1 LILNNFLSK
10 RIAMDFSP
18 EQQIVFDA
26 YLTGKNVFVT
36 GPGGTG
42 KSHLIRA
49 IYKDAVAMGKC
60 IQVCALTG
68 CAAILLNCNAKTVH
82 SWAKIGLGNGSP
94 DAILQKIQKFKKT
107 KPWVSTNLLI
117 VDEVSMMSMKIFE
130 LLDYLGQKIR
140 KSSRP
145 FGGIQVIFSGDFFQ
159 LPPVPDRD
167 DADTGKFCF
176 ESARWNATFDCQ
188 IELKTNFR
196 QSDGDF
202 ARILNQIRVGKLYK
216 SGYEMLKARVGKD
229 ASGNIVQPI
238 KLFPRKYSVDTINQA
253 EMSKIGDDA
262 QVFKAVLV
270 KDGVDPKIP
279 AETIAE
285 EEAYLRK
292 NALCEDEVRLK
303 KGAQV
308 MCIANVDMDVA
319 RICNGSVGVIIE
331 FVATPSGSFPLV
343 KFNTGVERVM
353 VRHCWPSEN
362 IDGLS
367 IAQVPL
373 ILAWA
378 VTIHKSQGAT
388 LDLMEIDI
396 GSNVFE
402 YGQTYVGLSR
412 ARSLEGLYI
421 KSFAPEKIKV
431 NPKVQ
436 AFYERMNAK

>member
-1 LILNNFLSK
+1 MN
-10 RIAMDFSP
+10 FSP
-18 EQQIVFDA
+18 EQQSVFDA
-26 YLTGKNVFVT
+26 YRTGKNVFMT

-49 IYKDAVAMGKC
+49 IYNDAVAMGKQ

-82 SWAKIGLGNGSP
+82 SWAKIGLGAGPNE
-94 DAILQKIQKFKKT
+94 AILHKIQKFKKT
-107 KPWVSTNLLI
+107 KPWLSTNLLI
-117 VDEVSMMSMKIFE
+117 VDEVSMMSLKIFE

-140 KSSRP
+140 KNDQP

-176 ESARWNATFDCQ
+176 ESARWNATFDYQ

-196 QSDGDF
+196 QSDDSF

-216 SGYEMLKARVGKD
+216 SGYEMLKSRVGVD
-229 ASGNIVQPI
+229 ASGNNVQPI
-238 KLFPRKYSVDTINQA
+238 KLFPRKYSVDKINHD
-253 EMSKIGDDA
+253 EMSKIGDA
-262 QVFKAVLV
+262 EQVYKATLV
-270 KDGVDPKIP
+270 KADIDPRISP
-279 AETIAE
+279 EAIAE

-292 NALCEDEVRLK
+292 NALFEEEVRLK

-308 MCIANVDMDVA
+308 MCIANVDMDITK
-319 RICNGSVGVIIE
+319 ICNGSVGVILD
-331 FVATPSGSFPLV
+331 FVATPTGSFPLV
-343 KFNTGVERVM
+343 RFNNGAERIM
-353 VRHCWPSEN
+353 TRHCWPSEN
-362 IDGLS
+362 IEGLS
-367 IAQVPL
+367 MSQVPL

-388 LDLMEIDI
+388 LDLMEIDV
-396 GSNVFE
+396 GSDVFE

-412 ARSLEGLYI
+412 VRDVSGLYI
-421 KSFAPEKIKV
+421 KSFVPEKIKV

-436 AFYERMNAK
+436 AFYEKMNAK

>member
-1 LILNNFLSK
+1 
-10 RIAMDFSP
+10 MDFSP
-18 EQQIVFDA
+18 EQQTVFDA

-49 IYKDAVAMGKC
+49 IYKDAVSMGKQ

-82 SWAKIGLGNGSP
+82 SWAKIGLGAGPNE
-94 DAILQKIQKFKKT
+94 AILQKILRFKKT
-107 KPWVSTNLLI
+107 KSWLSTNLLI
-117 VDEVSMMSMKIFE
+117 VDEVSMMSLKIFE

-140 KSSRP
+140 KNTRP

-159 LPPVPDRD
+159 LPPVPDRE

-196 QSDGDF
+196 QSDDSF

-216 SGYEMLKARVGKD
+216 SGYEMLKTRVGVD

-238 KLFPRKYSVDTINQA
+238 KLFPRKYSVDTINHA
-253 EMSKIGDDA
+253 EMSKIGDGE
-262 QVFKAVLV
+262 QVFNAVLV
-270 KDGVDPKIP
+270 KDGVDPRVSP
-279 AETIAE
+279 EAIAE

-292 NALCEDEVRLK
+292 NALFEEEVRLK
-303 KGAQV
+303 RGAQV

-319 RICNGSVGVIIE
+319 RICNGSVGVILD
-331 FVATPSGSFPLV
+331 FVATPTGAFPLV
-343 KFNTGVERVM
+343 KFNNGAERIM
-353 VRHCWPSEN
+353 ARHCWPSEN

-388 LDLMEIDI
+388 LDLMEIDV
-396 GSNVFE
+396 GGDVFE

-421 KSFAPEKIKV
+421 KSFVPEKIKV

-436 AFYERMNAK
+436 AFYERMNNNP

>member
-1 LILNNFLSK
+1 
-10 RIAMDFSP
+10 MEFSQ
-18 EQQIVFDA
+18 EQQAVFDA
-26 YLTGKNVFVT
+26 YRTGKNVFMT

-49 IYKDAVAMGKC
+49 IYADAVSMGKA

-82 SWAKIGLGNGSP
+82 SWAKIGLGAGPNE
-94 DAILQKIQKFKKT
+94 AILQKIQKFKKT
-107 KPWVSTNLLI
+107 KPWISTNLLI

-140 KSSRP
+140 KNQRP

-176 ESARWNATFDCQ
+176 ESSRWSSTFDVQ

-216 SGYEMLKARVGKD
+216 SGYEMLKSRVGQD
-229 ASGNIVQPI
+229 ASGNLVQPI
-238 KLFPRKYSVDTINQA
+238 KLFPRKYSVDTINHEQ
-253 EMSKIGDDA
+253 MSKIGDPE
-262 QVFKAVLV
+262 QVFKATIV
-270 KDGVDPKIP
+270 KDGVDPHVSP
-279 AETIAE
+279 EAIAE

-292 NALCEDEVRLK
+292 NALFEDEVRLK

-319 RICNGSVGVIIE
+319 KICNGSVGIITE
-331 FVATPSGSFPLV
+331 FVATPTGSYPLV
-343 KFNTGVERVM
+343 RFNNGAERIM
-353 VRHCWPSEN
+353 TRHCWPSEN
-362 IDGLS
+362 IEGLS

-388 LDLMEIDI
+388 LELMEIDV
-396 GSNVFE
+396 GSDVFE

-412 ARSLEGLYI
+412 ARNLEGLYI
-421 KSFAPEKIKV
+421 KSFVPEKIKV

-436 AFYERMNAK
+436 AFYEKMNNK

>member
-1 LILNNFLSK
+1 MN
-10 RIAMDFSP
+10 FSP
-18 EQQIVFDA
+18 EQQAVFDA

-107 KPWVSTNLLI
+107 KQWVSTNLLI

-140 KSSRP
+140 KSTRP

-176 ESARWNATFDCQ
+176 ESARWNATFDHQ

-238 KLFPRKYSVDTINQA
+238 KLFPRKYSADSINQA
-253 EMSKIGDDA
+253 EMSKIGDDE
-262 QVFKAVLV
+262 QVFKATLV

-319 RICNGSVGVIIE
+319 RICNGSVGVIME

>member
-1 LILNNFLSK
+1 
-10 RIAMDFSP
+10 MDFSP
-18 EQQIVFDA
+18 EQQAVFDA

-107 KPWVSTNLLI
+107 KPWLSTNLLI

-176 ESARWNATFDCQ
+176 ESARWSATFDCQ

-196 QSDGDF
+196 QSDGEF

-216 SGYEMLKARVGKD
+216 SGYEMLKERVGMD
-229 ASGNIVQPI
+229 ASGSLVKPI

-253 EMSKIGDDA
+253 EMSKIGDDE
-262 QVFKAVLV
+262 QVFKATLV
-270 KDGVDPKIP
+270 KDGLDPKIP

-319 RICNGSVGVIIE
+319 RICNGSVGVIME

-343 KFNTGVERVM
+343 KFNNGVERVM

-362 IDGLS
+362 IEGLAL
-367 IAQVPL
+367 AQVPL

-436 AFYERMNAK
+436 AFYERMNTK

>member
-1 LILNNFLSK
+1 MN
-10 RIAMDFSP
+10 FSP
-18 EQQIVFDA
+18 EQQAVFDA
-26 YLTGKNVFVT
+26 YRTGKNVFMT

-49 IYKDAVAMGKC
+49 IYNDAVAMGKQ

-82 SWAKIGLGNGSP
+82 SWAKIGLGSGPNE
-94 DAILQKIQKFKKT
+94 AILHKIQKFKKT
-107 KPWVSTNLLI
+107 KPWLSTNLLI
-117 VDEVSMMSMKIFE
+117 VDEVSMMSLKIFE

-140 KSSRP
+140 KNTQP

-176 ESARWNATFDCQ
+176 ESARWSATFDYQ

-196 QSDGDF
+196 QSDDSF

-216 SGYEMLKARVGKD
+216 SGYEMLKARVGVD
-229 ASGNIVQPI
+229 SSGNIVQPI
-238 KLFPRKYSVDTINQA
+238 KLFPRKYSVDTINHA
-253 EMSKIGDDA
+253 EMSKIADDE
-262 QVFKAVLV
+262 QVFRAMLV
-270 KDGVDPKIP
+270 KADVDPRISP
-279 AETIAE
+279 EAIAE

-292 NALCEDEVRLK
+292 NALFEEEVRLK

-308 MCIANVDMDVA
+308 MCIANVDMDIA
-319 RICNGSVGVIIE
+319 KICNGSVGVILD
-331 FVATPSGSFPLV
+331 FVETPTGSFPLV
-343 KFNTGVERVM
+343 RFNNGAERIM
-353 VRHCWPSEN
+353 ARHCWQSEN
-362 IDGLS
+362 IEGLS
-367 IAQVPL
+367 MAQVPL

-388 LDLMEIDI
+388 LELMEIDV
-396 GSNVFE
+396 GSDVFE

-412 ARSLEGLYI
+412 VRDVSGLYI
-421 KSFAPEKIKV
+421 KSFVPEKIKV

-436 AFYERMNAK
+436 AFYERMNTK

>member
-1 LILNNFLSK
+1 
-10 RIAMDFSP
+10 MDFSP

>member
-1 LILNNFLSK
+1 
-10 RIAMDFSP
+10 MDFSP
-18 EQQIVFDA
+18 EQQSVFDA

-49 IYKDAVAMGKC
+49 IYKDAVAMGKQ

-94 DAILQKIQKFKKT
+94 DAILQKIQKFRKT

-176 ESARWNATFDCQ
+176 ESVRWSATFDHQ

-238 KLFPRKYSVDTINQA
+238 KLFPRKYSVDSINQA

-270 KDGVDPKIP
+270 KDGVDPKIL

-319 RICNGSVGVIIE
+319 RICNGSVGVILD

-388 LDLMEIDI
+388 LDLMEIDV
-396 GSNVFE
+396 GSDVFE

-412 ARSLEGLYI
+412 ARSLDGLYI
-421 KSFAPEKIKV
+421 KSFVPEKIKV

>member
-1 LILNNFLSK
+1 
-10 RIAMDFSP
+10 MDFSP
-18 EQQIVFDA
+18 EQQAVFDA
-26 YLTGKNVFVT
+26 YRTGKNVFVT

-49 IYKDAVAMGKC
+49 IYKDAIDMGKQ

-94 DAILQKIQKFKKT
+94 DAILQKILRFKKT
-107 KPWVSTNLLI
+107 KPWLSTNLLI

-140 KSSRP
+140 KNTRP
-145 FGGIQVIFSGDFFQ
+145 FGGIQLIFSGDFFQ

-176 ESARWNATFDCQ
+176 ESARWSATFDTQ

-202 ARILNQIRVGKLYK
+202 ARILNQIRIGKLYK
-216 SGYEMLKARVGKD
+216 SGFEMLKARVGMD
-229 ASGNIVQPI
+229 ASGSLVKPI
-238 KLFPRKYSVDTINQA
+238 KLFPRKYSVDTINQV
-253 EMSKIGDDA
+253 EMSKIGDEE
-262 QVFKAVLV
+262 QVFKATLV
-270 KDGVDPKIP
+270 KDGVDPRVSP
-279 AETIAE
+279 EAIAD

-292 NALCEDEVRLK
+292 NALFEDEVRLK

-319 RICNGSVGVIIE
+319 RICNGSVGVILE
-331 FVATPSGSFPLV
+331 FVATPAGPFPLV
-343 KFNTGVERVM
+343 KFNNGAERIM
-353 VRHCWPSEN
+353 TRHCWPSEN
-362 IDGLS
+362 IEGLAL
-367 IAQVPL
+367 AQVPL

-388 LDLMEIDI
+388 LDLMEIDV
-396 GSNVFE
+396 GSDVFE

-412 ARSLEGLYI
+412 ARSLDGLYI
-421 KSFAPEKIKV
+421 KSFVPEKIKV

-436 AFYERMNAK
+436 AFYEKMNAK

>member
-1 LILNNFLSK
+1 
-10 RIAMDFSP
+10 MDFSP
-18 EQQIVFDA
+18 EQQSVFDA
-26 YLTGKNVFVT
+26 YRTGKNVFMT

-49 IYKDAVAMGKC
+49 IYKDALSMGKP

-82 SWAKIGLGNGSP
+82 SWAKIGLGSGPNE
-94 DAILQKIQKFKKT
+94 AILHKIQKFKKT
-107 KPWVSTNLLI
+107 KPWLSTNLLI
-117 VDEVSMMSMKIFE
+117 VDEVSMMSLKIFE

-140 KSSRP
+140 KNTRP

-176 ESARWNATFDCQ
+176 ESPRWSSTFDIQ

-196 QSDGDF
+196 QSDGEF

-216 SGYEMLKARVGKD
+216 SGYEMLKSRVGVD

-238 KLFPRKYSVDTINQA
+238 KLFPRKFSVDSINQV
-253 EMSKIGDDA
+253 EMSKIGDEA
-262 QVFKAVLV
+262 QVFKATLV
-270 KDGVDPKIP
+270 KDGVDPRVSP
-279 AETIAE
+279 EAIAE

-292 NALCEDEVRLK
+292 NALFEEEVRLK

-308 MCIANVDMDVA
+308 MCIANVDMDIA
-319 RICNGSVGVIIE
+319 KICNGSVGVIID
-331 FVATPSGSFPLV
+331 FVSTYPLV
-343 KFNTGVERVM
+343 KFNNGAERIM
-353 VRHCWPSEN
+353 TRHCWPSEN
-362 IDGLS
+362 IEGLS

-388 LDLMEIDI
+388 LELMEIDV
-396 GSNVFE
+396 GSDVFE

-412 ARSLEGLYI
+412 ARSIEGLYI
-421 KSFAPEKIKV
+421 KSFVPEKIKV

-436 AFYERMNAK
+436 AFYERMNK

>member
-1 LILNNFLSK
+1 MN
-10 RIAMDFSP
+10 FSP
-18 EQQIVFDA
+18 EQQAVFDA
-26 YLTGKNVFVT
+26 YRTGKNVFMT

-49 IYKDAVAMGKC
+49 IYNDAVAMGKQ

-82 SWAKIGLGNGSP
+82 SWAKIGLGVGPNE
-94 DAILQKIQKFKKT
+94 AILQKIQKFKKT
-107 KPWVSTNLLI
+107 KPWLSTNLLI
-117 VDEVSMMSMKIFE
+117 VDEVSMMSLKIFE

-140 KSSRP
+140 KNTRP

-176 ESARWNATFDCQ
+176 ESARWNTTFDCQ
-188 IELKTNFR
+188 IEVKTNFR
-196 QSDGDF
+196 QSDSEF

-216 SGYEMLKARVGKD
+216 SGYDMLKARVGVD

-238 KLFPRKYSVDTINQA
+238 KLFPRKYSVDTINHEQ
-253 EMSKIGDDA
+253 MSKIGDEA
-262 QVFKAVLV
+262 QVYKATLV
-270 KDGVDPKIP
+270 KDGVGPQVSP
-279 AETIAE
+279 EAIAE

-292 NALCEDEVRLK
+292 NALFEEEVRLK

-319 RICNGSVGVIIE
+319 KICNGSVGVILD
-331 FVATPSGSFPLV
+331 FVGGYPLV
-343 KFNTGVERVM
+343 KFNNGAERIM

-362 IDGLS
+362 IEGLS

-388 LDLMEIDI
+388 LDLMEIDV
-396 GSNVFE
+396 GSDVFE

-412 ARSLEGLYI
+412 ARSIEGLYI
-421 KSFAPEKIKV
+421 KSFVPEKIKV

-436 AFYERMNAK
+436 AFYERMNTK